1 MEDIRASAEVQ
12 VLVGDDLLRRTR
24 SEGGQYECPRCGQP
38 GDTGMPTS
46 LSVLQHDN
54 YPELMFAH
62 AECMPSAVLRPRGR
76 LVTGADADIPR
87 PYARVRAAVL
97 ERGPGQQAWPALLH
111 QLFEPDP
118 QTIFPGRQAQSGVIG
133 LVKEGLALLAD
144 GRGVSGLGPAAGW
157 RLELRGSRARLVGP
171 DGSMYYTGRWEAPGG
186 WEELAGERGGCL
198 LLSGFVGLHERR
210 ALVMPV
216 GELARILDRAARD
229 GTVAGGIVPV
239 ARG

>member
-12 VLVGDDLLRRTR
+12 ALIGDDLLRRTR

-46 LSVLQHDN
+46 LFVLQHDN

-118 QTIFPGRQAQSGVIG
+118 NDLPGQASAIG
-133 LVKEGLALLAD
+133 RDRTGK
-144 GRGVSGLGPAAGW
+144 RGPRPA
-157 RLELRGSRARLVGP
+157 R
-171 DGSMYYTGRWEAPGG
+171 
-186 WEELAGERGGCL
+186 
-198 LLSGFVGLHERR
+198 
-210 ALVMPV
+210 
-216 GELARILDRAARD
+216 
-229 GTVAGGIVPV
+229 
-239 ARG
+239 